1 MLEIC
6 KRLSRVKF
14 LRYFKF
20 SRIFILL
27 FLITSVLSED
37 VNPTKSSDYSNHK
50 TSTSWVKPVVPTF
63 SAPPVTNDVSIPTG
77 TPIIP
82 GLLPGMTAIPAVPG
96 QNISAANAEIF
107 ALDNKN
113 PNREVEGALI
123 ETNFK
128 SIIGVLLDDFSENF
142 GMREK
147 VANYYLG
154 KNADFWTK
162 KAQMQTI
169 FTEYRQAYRTFY
181 YSDKKQLTIPPDEV
195 WNFNLSKARRTK
207 IGDHDYIAV
216 DVDFYSVL
224 VTDAKT
230 INRSEPALN
239 VIGGKWSDNWVL
251 PVDPE
256 FLLQRTGYACLDEN
270 SYPKHTV
277 ESENVWAYYDDTCKA
292 EQPQPVYDPSEIR
305 CHYSEYPAISCVD
318 ALNQNVGSIN
328 VTITWHRIPFNE
340 NIANKY
346 RFGNHT
352 STLPDLVGV
361 KKNLLEQTRVAY
373 RR

>member
-6 KRLSRVKF
+6 KRLSR
-14 LRYFKF
+14 F

-50 TSTSWVKPVVPTF
+50 ISTSWVKPVVPTF
-63 SAPPVTNDVSIPTG
+63 SAPPETDDVSIPTG

-96 QNISAANAEIF
+96 QDISAANAEIF

-128 SIIGVLLDDFSENF
+128 STIGVLLDDFSENF

-154 KNADFWTK
+154 KNDDFWTK

-169 FTEYRQAYRTFY
+169 FTEYRQAYRTFF
-181 YSDKKQLTIPPDEV
+181 YSDKKQLTLPPEEV
-195 WNFNLSKARRTK
+195 WNFKFSKAHRAK
-207 IGDHDYIAV
+207 IDDHDYIAV
-216 DVDFYSVL
+216 DFDFYSVL

-239 VIGGKWSDNWVL
+239 VIGGKWSDHWIL

-270 SYPKHTV
+270 SFPKHTV
-277 ESENVWAYYDDTCKA
+277 ESENVWAYYDDTCEA
-292 EQPQPVYDPSEIR
+292 EQP
-305 CHYSEYPAISCVD
+305 
-318 ALNQNVGSIN
+318 
-328 VTITWHRIPFNE
+328 
-340 NIANKY
+340 
-346 RFGNHT
+346 
-352 STLPDLVGV
+352 
-361 KKNLLEQTRVAY
+361 
-373 RR
+373 